1 MSVVLDRIEPTRRP
15 ALPVRG
21 YQRWRSLLFLHWAI
35 PEESL
40 RPFIPPQISL
50 DVYDGVAYVG
60 VVPFAMSGVRHSWW
74 PERLSLEF
82 LETNV
87 RTYVH
92 FNGRPGIYFLSLDAQ
107 SRLAVWG
114 ARLLW
119 GLPYFHAAMTMSR
132 QGDEITYK
140 TERGKGVGVHKVR
153 YRVEDR
159 LEPSHV
165 DTLEY
170 FFLERYL
177 LFVERGGEI
186 YSGQVYHTPYPAHQV
201 EVLEVDDGLVS
212 ASGLAHPD
220 RLPDFAHYSPGVD
233 VEIFPLVPVGEQE
246 QIAAKTSSK

>member
-1 MSVVLDRIEPTRRP
+1 MNAVIDRVEPTRRP
-15 ALPVRG
+15 ELPVRG

-35 PEESL
+35 PEELL
-40 RPFIPPQISL
+40 RPFIPQQISL

-92 FNGRPGIYFLSLDAQ
+92 FNGRPGIYFLSLDAH

-114 ARLLW
+114 ARLFW
-119 GLPYFHAAMTMSR
+119 GLPYFYAKMDMVRH
-132 QGDEITYK
+132 GDEVVYETH
-140 TERGKGVGVHKVR
+140 RGKGVGIHKVR
-153 YRVEDR
+153 YRVEQP
-159 LEPSHV
+159 LELSHQ
-165 DTLEY
+165 DSLEF

-177 LFVERGGEI
+177 LFVERRGKI
-186 YSGQVYHTPYPAHQV
+186 YAGQVYHTPYPAHKV
-201 EVLEVDDGLVS
+201 EILDVHDELVA
-212 ASGLAHPD
+212 ASGIPNPN

-233 VEIFPLVPVGEQE
+233 VEIFPLMPVNDWE
-246 QIAAKTSSK
+246 